1 VALIKC
7 KECGKE
13 ISDQADACPHC
24 GFSFGKERNEEET
37 KEKNDRHASL
47 PGPRIRLLGIL
58 FLATW
63 ALIAICS
70 IGWLIYT
77 KFIDN
82 TGGHFGTGLLI
93 IFTTALGVFGLLVV
107 IGTAMFVRGS
117 LVGRAWLTLLL
128 PLHIA
133 AGCYI
138 TFDLIRDWDW
148 IRWDWGIMKPHTFE
162 DVVGILLSALFT
174 LMGMALMFAVLTAGR
189 GVGRDR

>member
-1 VALIKC
+1 MT
-7 KECGKE
+7 
-13 ISDQADACPHC
+13 DHPHDM
-24 GFSFGKERNEEET
+24 E
-37 KEKNDRHASL
+37 NDRPASL

-58 FLATW
+58 FLAPW

-70 IGWLIYT
+70 IGWWIYAV
-77 KFIDN
+77 FIDN
-82 TGGHFGTGLLI
+82 TAANLGKSVGI
-93 IFTTALGVFGLLVV
+93 IFAPILGVFGLLVV

-138 TFDLIRDWDW
+138 TFDLIRDWV
-148 IRWDWGIMKPHTFE
+148 RGDWGIMKE
-162 DVVGILLSALFT
+162 LALSGDVVPISLSALFT

-189 GVGRDR
+189 GVQRDR

>member
-1 VALIKC
+1 MTDHQHDM
-7 KECGKE
+7 E
-13 ISDQADACPHC
+13 
-24 GFSFGKERNEEET
+24 
-37 KEKNDRHASL
+37 NDRPASL

-70 IGWLIYT
+70 IGWWIYT
-77 KFIDN
+77 VFIDN
-82 TGGHFGTGLLI
+82 TDGSLEKSLVI
-93 IFTTALGVFGLLVV
+93 IFTPIFGVFGLLVV

-138 TFDLIRDWDW
+138 TFDLIRSWV
-148 IRWDWGIMKPHTFE
+148 RGDWGIMKALATSE

-189 GVGRDR
+189 GVQRDR

>member
-1 VALIKC
+1 MTDHQHDM
-7 KECGKE
+7 E
-13 ISDQADACPHC
+13 
-24 GFSFGKERNEEET
+24 
-37 KEKNDRHASL
+37 NDRPASL

-58 FLATW
+58 FLAPW

-70 IGWLIYT
+70 IGWWIYT
-77 KFIDN
+77 VFIDTTDGN
-82 TGGHFGTGLLI
+82 LGKSLAI
-93 IFTTALGVFGLLVV
+93 IFTPIFGVFGLLVV

-138 TFDLIRDWDW
+138 TFDLIRSWV
-148 IRWDWGIMKPHTFE
+148 RGDWGTMKALALSE
-162 DVVGILLSALFT
+162 DVVGISLAALFT

-189 GVGRDR
+189 GVQRDR

>member
-1 VALIKC
+1 MALINC
-7 KECGKE
+7 KECRKE

-24 GFSFGKERNEEET
+24 GFSFGKERNEEKT
-37 KEKNDRHASL
+37 KEKNDRHVPL

-138 TFDLIRDWDW
+138 TFDLIRSWV
-148 IRWDWGIMKPHTFE
+148 RGDWGIMKALASAE
-162 DVVGILLSALFT
+162 DVVGISLSALFT

-189 GVGRDR
+189 GVRRDR

>member
-1 VALIKC
+1 MTDHQHDM
-7 KECGKE
+7 E
-13 ISDQADACPHC
+13 
-24 GFSFGKERNEEET
+24 
-37 KEKNDRHASL
+37 NDRPASL

-58 FLATW
+58 FLAPW

-70 IGWLIYT
+70 IGWWIYT
-77 KFIDN
+77 VFID
-82 TGGHFGTGLLI
+82 TTRHHLTESLVI
-93 IFTTALGVFGLLVV
+93 IFTPIFGVFGLLVV

-138 TFDLIRDWDW
+138 TFDLIRSWV
-148 IRWDWGIMKPHTFE
+148 RGDWGIMKALATSE

-189 GVGRDR
+189 GVRRDR

>member
-1 VALIKC
+1 MTDHQHDM
-7 KECGKE
+7 E
-13 ISDQADACPHC
+13 
-24 GFSFGKERNEEET
+24 
-37 KEKNDRHASL
+37 NDRPASL

-58 FLATW
+58 FLAPW
-63 ALIAICS
+63 ALIAIGS
-70 IGWLIYT
+70 IGWWIYT
-77 KFIDN
+77 VFIDN
-82 TGGHFGTGLLI
+82 TDGGLAESMVIMFAPI
-93 IFTTALGVFGLLVV
+93 PGVFGLLVV

-174 LMGMALMFAVLTAGR
+174 LMGMALMFAALTAGR
-189 GVGRDR
+189 GVQRDR